1 MVAAKSTDGALSIS
15 APKFQILTVRV
26 IGAAPY
32 MQARFSEKAKQ
43 AMRDKMEA
51 GSTAK
56 KGKREARDFEADF
69 QASMHRTADG
79 EFGIPAPAFRNAMID
94 ACRMVGYPMTK
105 AKMSVFVLADE
116 IDAIDGTPLVLI
128 EGTPE
133 KSEMMTRNATGVADI
148 RVRGLWRKWAC
159 DLTLRFDADQ
169 FTAEEVINLLA
180 RAGVQVGIGE
190 GRPFSKQSNG
200 MGFGVFD
207 IERRTVQIQEGI
219 DF

>member
-1 MVAAKSTDGALSIS
+1 MVAAKSSSDGVLTIS
-15 APKFQILTVRV
+15 APRFEVLTVTL

-32 MQARFSEKAKQ
+32 MQARFAEKAKQ

-69 QASMHRTADG
+69 QSSMHRTEDG
-79 EFGIPAPAFRNAMID
+79 RYGIPAPAFRNALID

-105 AKMSVFVLADE
+105 AKMSVFVLADDA
-116 IDAIDGTPLVLI
+116 DAIDGTPLVYI
-128 EGTPE
+128 DGEPE

-148 RVRGLWRKWAC
+148 RVRGLWRKWSC
-159 DLTLRFDADQ
+159 VLTLRYDADQ
-169 FTAEEVINLLA
+169 FTGQEVLNLLT
-180 RAGVQVGIGE
+180 RAGVQVGVGE

-200 MGFGVFD
+200 MGFGTFD
-207 IERRTVQIQEGI
+207 VQATGS
-219 DF
+219 D